1 MKLLAV
7 ALAGGLAVATAAS
20 APVSRQQ
27 AEVFQQKLDKIVKQ
41 GETRSDR
48 ERPTEITEVEVNSYL
63 AFKAGDQLPVG
74 VTEPSIGIL
83 ERGRLSGRAVVDL
96 DVIRKKKSS
105 GGWLDPTSY
114 LTGTLPLTATGVLR
128 TMDGQGRFQLESAAV
143 SGIPIPKSFLQEI
156 VSYYTRS
163 ASDPDGI
170 GIDDAFDLP
179 AEIRRID
186 ADSGKAVIV
195 Q

>member
-7 ALAGGLAVATAAS
+7 ALAAGLAAATAAS

-41 GETRSDR
+41 GESRSDR
-48 ERPTEITEVEVNSYL
+48 ERPTEVTEVEVNSYL

-105 GGWLDPTSY
+105 GGWFDPTSY

-170 GIDDAFDLP
+170 GIDDAFNLP

>member
-7 ALAGGLAVATAAS
+7 ALAGGLAAATAAT

-41 GETRSDR
+41 GETKSER
-48 ERPTEITEVEVNSYL
+48 ERSTEITEVEVNSYL

-74 VTEPSIGIL
+74 VTEPSIGIH
-83 ERGRLSGRAVVDL
+83 EQGRLSGRAVVDL

-105 GGWLDPTSY
+105 GGWFDPTSY

-128 TMDGQGRFQLESAAV
+128 TSDGQGRFQLESAAV

-156 VSYYTRS
+156 VSYYTRT

-170 GIDDAFDLP
+170 GIDDPFELP

-186 ADSGKAVIV
+186 ADSGKALIV